1 LDLEKR
7 VFGLVLAPTG
17 TIRPFG
23 GLWQL
28 LHDRSGDNA
37 MSTQFAYEPA
47 DFYVWRASDGF
58 AIHLSLNVV
67 TQLTALISR
76 AGAEAAGMRGIL
88 LGRTIDSPVRTTVIE
103 DFLVITPVEPA
114 EDSSPYSIQ
123 DEDAPLEIACRTAE
137 AGKEQRALGFFG
149 VQREGRLNLRARDLE
164 TFSRLFCETGKVA
177 LMIQTSRRG
186 NESDAALFY
195 WQNGGAY
202 PRDFGFAFPLEA
214 AQLAEGH
221 PGWRYPDPLE
231 GMETPQIAPP
241 APPAPMPEVRPQAAK
256 AMTTP
261 PRAPARRIARMAPE
275 GIRWSHLLPTAALVV
290 AGICALQLATNS
302 NHSVSAAPSPGKSLL
317 MPSAASGT
325 AGNLTPLGLAVTSR
339 PHQLEIRWNRSAAP
353 ITSSE
358 RGVMKITEAGVT
370 QAIPFDQ
377 RQLRDGYVAYTPTT
391 TDVQITFDVA
401 GLDGAKTTE
410 SLHAVAIP

>member
-1 LDLEKR
+1 MS
-7 VFGLVLAPTG
+7 
-17 TIRPFG
+17 
-23 GLWQL
+23 QL
-28 LHDRSGDNA
+28 
-37 MSTQFAYEPA
+37 AYEPGN
-47 DFYVWRASDGF
+47 FYVWRASDGF

-67 TQLTALISR
+67 TQLNALISR
-76 AGAEAAGMRGIL
+76 AGVEAAGMRGIL

-103 DFLVITPVEPA
+103 DFLVIMPVETA
-114 EDSSPYSIQ
+114 EEPSPYTVA
-123 DEDAPLEIACRTAE
+123 DPDAPLEIACRTAE
-137 AGKEQRALGFFG
+137 AGKDLRALGFFG
-149 VQREGRLNLRARDLE
+149 VQREGRLNMRERDLE

-202 PRDFGFAFPLEA
+202 PRDFGFAFPLDA

-231 GMETPQIAPP
+231 GMETRQIS
-241 APPAPMPEVRPQAAK
+241 APPAPMPEARPQAAK
-256 AMTTP
+256 PMTP
-261 PRAPARRIARMAPE
+261 PPPPVRRIARIPRE

-290 AGICALQLATNS
+290 AGICALQLTTNS
-302 NHSVSAAPSPGKSLL
+302 SHSVSAAPSPGKTLL
-317 MPSAASGT
+317 MPTSAASAT
-325 AGNLTPLGLAVTSR
+325 AGNPTPLGLAVVSR
-339 PHQLEIRWNRSAAP
+339 PHQLEIRWNRSSAP
-353 ITSSE
+353 ITESE

-391 TDVQITFDVA
+391 TDVQITFDVT
-401 GLDGAKTTE
+401 GQGGGTTTE
-410 SLHAVAIP
+410 SLRTVAIP